1 MMEKTKDALKRDT
14 IELVA
19 NQIYDRLTIFFNNDR
34 KRFGIQ
40 GGEPIIDPIREYR
53 NFKLTKNGKLS
64 YVYKRTVIDFGNIN
78 NRLKA
83 PWEIRKLGVSK
94 LRLMGFRNLTDEDTN
109 PYRTKYKRAREEV
122 MKLNENLDE
131 RSKAIE
137 SSSTTDA
144 EAIEMIEV
152 TSKDIDAT
160 VKDAEQDTSFIESSE
175 RDELLPLRELEGLDK
190 QLRTIKGSLKVAI
203 AKHVDLNAR
212 IEHEE
217 RKLSEVQDPA
227 YSDDQR
233 DMIEG
238 RIKRLRGEL
247 TERNKEIDILK
258 GEASKQI
265 NQIRGSITKFL
276 DKETGTLGERMRSLF
291 KEQGITIVSILTAV
305 GMAIGVLI
313 EALLGGPSASTPTSG
328 DTSGGNKKGG
338 AREWIKNKLKA
349 LSQLLGKLADKAL
362 ASLPGIIGSIISWIL
377 KRAKEVIGWLSQN
390 LWALITGVG
399 VLIYTYFMT
408 KTRRR

>member
-1 MMEKTKDALKRDT
+1 
-14 IELVA
+14 
-19 NQIYDRLTIFFNNDR
+19 
-34 KRFGIQ
+34 
-40 GGEPIIDPIREYR
+40 
-53 NFKLTKNGKLS
+53 
-64 YVYKRTVIDFGNIN
+64 
-78 NRLKA
+78 
-83 PWEIRKLGVSK
+83 
-94 LRLMGFRNLTDEDTN
+94 
-109 PYRTKYKRAREEV
+109 

-131 RSKAIE
+131 MSKAIE

-160 VKDAEQDTSFIESSE
+160 IKDAEQDTSFIEPSE
-175 RDELLPLRELEGLDK
+175 RDKLLPLRELEGLDK

-203 AKHVDLNAR
+203 AKR
-212 IEHEE
+212 INLEGHIKLEE
-217 RKLSEVQDPA
+217 RKLNEVQDPK

-233 DMIEG
+233 NMIEG
-238 RIKRLRGEL
+238 RIRKLRDEL

-265 NQIRGSITKFL
+265 NQIRESITKFL
-276 DKETGTLGERMRSLF
+276 DKEKGPLGERIRTLF

-305 GMAIGVLI
+305 GMVIGVLI
-313 EALLGGPSASTPTSG
+313 EALLGGPSTPAPKSGGTSG
-328 DTSGGNKKGG
+328 SDKKGG

-362 ASLPGIIGSIISWIL
+362 TSLPGIIGSIISWIL
-377 KRAKEVIGWLSQN
+377 NRAKEVIGWLSQN
-390 LWALITGVG
+390 AWALITGVG
-399 VLIYTYFMT
+399 VLIYTHFMT

>member
-1 MMEKTKDALKRDT
+1 
-14 IELVA
+14 
-19 NQIYDRLTIFFNNDR
+19 
-34 KRFGIQ
+34 
-40 GGEPIIDPIREYR
+40 
-53 NFKLTKNGKLS
+53 
-64 YVYKRTVIDFGNIN
+64 
-78 NRLKA
+78 
-83 PWEIRKLGVSK
+83 
-94 LRLMGFRNLTDEDTN
+94 MGFRNLTYEDIN
-109 PYRTKYKRAREEV
+109 PYDQRSKRAREEV
-122 MKLNENLDE
+122 KKLNENLDE

-160 VKDAEQDTSFIESSE
+160 VKGVEQDTSFIEPSE
-175 RDELLPLRELEGLDK
+175 RDKLLPLRELEGLDK

-203 AKHVDLNAR
+203 AKRIDLEGR
-212 IEHEE
+212 INHEE
-217 RKLSEVQDPA
+217 RKLNEIQDPA

-238 RIKRLRGEL
+238 RINKLRGEL

-276 DKETGTLGERMRSLF
+276 DKETGTLGERIRTLF

-313 EALLGGPSASTPTSG
+313 EALLGGPSATAPKSG
-328 DTSGGNKKGG
+328 GTSGGDKKGG

-362 ASLPGIIGSIISWIL
+362 ASLPGIIGSILSWIL
-377 KRAKEVIGWLSQN
+377 NRAKEVVGWLSQN

-408 KTRRR
+408 KTRRG